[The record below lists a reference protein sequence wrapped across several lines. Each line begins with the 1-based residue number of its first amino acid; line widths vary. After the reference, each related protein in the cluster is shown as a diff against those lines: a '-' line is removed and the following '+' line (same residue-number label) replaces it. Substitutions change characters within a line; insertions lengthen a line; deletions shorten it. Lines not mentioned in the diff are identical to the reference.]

1 MTNIQMKS
9 SAPFTEQT
17 ITSINNIKVQTPLN
31 LKEIH
36 NLNQTSG
43 VSGNK
48 DSVQTSKQGN
58 KNTDNTNTIGNAP
71 VFNNAATVT
80 NTNTTKTMTIPP
92 LIHTTMKGQKIQFF
106 TGGSVQKIKAC
117 LGWNISNLSL
127 IHI

>member
-36 NLNQTSG
+36 NLNQTAG

-48 DSVQTSKQGN
+48 DSGRL
-58 KNTDNTNTIGNAP
+58 P
-71 VFNNAATVT
+71 
-80 NTNTTKTMTIPP
+80 
-92 LIHTTMKGQKIQFF
+92 
-106 TGGSVQKIKAC
+106 IKVP
-117 LGWNISNLSL
+117 
-127 IHI
+127 